1 MQTTHEAIVS
11 QVVTLSTEKEIE
23 VDKFK
28 AYTLG
33 FVMRLCNNSD
43 FLRMFNMINKLEPHD
58 VDSMSKL
65 RKKVSDELNARDDL
79 DQESKD
85 ELVKILEQYQYNYVT
100 MAVFYSKD
108 YPFLENEDD
117 VAKEKIK

>member
-1 MQTTHEAIVS
+1 MI
-11 QVVTLSTEKEIE
+11 STDDEVE

-33 FVMRLCNNSD
+33 FVSRLANNSD
-43 FLRMFNMINKLEPHD
+43 FLRMFNMINKLEPQD
-58 VDSMSKL
+58 VTSMSML
-65 RKKVSDELNARDDL
+65 RNRIYEELNLRDDL

-108 YPFLENEDD
+108 YPFLETEDD